1 MNILKNKDIVLSL
14 LKKQIHLRDND
25 FKLLANVWHKHIT
38 NLGIDS
44 KNYTAHNLL
53 LMLAEGK
60 LPNSE
65 SVRRIRQK
73 LQEEF
78 KDLRGTNYTKRHNH
92 TGKVKEQLYNTPEIL
107 KGGTP

>member
-14 LKKQIHLRDND
+14 LQKQKHLRDND

-44 KNYTAHNLL
+44 KNYKAYDLL
-53 LMLAEGK
+53 LMLADGK
-60 LPNSE
+60 LPNPE

-78 KDLRGTNYTKRHNH
+78 KELRGTNYIKRHNH
-92 TGKVKEQLYNTPEIL
+92 KEKVKEQLFNTPDIL

>member
-1 MNILKNKDIVLSL
+1 MNILKNKDIVLNL
-14 LKKQIHLRDND
+14 LQNHIHLRDND
-25 FKLLANVWHKHIT
+25 FKLLANVWHKHFT
-38 NLGIDS
+38 NLGIDPGMHS
-44 KNYTAHNLL
+44 ASFLL
-53 LMLAEGK
+53 AMLAEGK

-78 KDLRGTNYTKRHNH
+78 KDLRGVNYAKRHNQKK
-92 TGKVKEQLYNTPEIL
+92 KVKEQLYNTPEIL

>member
-14 LKKQIHLRDND
+14 LQKQIHLRDND

-38 NLGIDS
+38 NLGIDA
-44 KNYTAHNLL
+44 KNYTAYDLL
-53 LMLAEGK
+53 LMLADGK

-78 KDLRGTNYTKRHNH
+78 KDLRGTNYTKRHNQK
-92 TGKVKEQLYNTPEIL
+92 GKVKEQLYNTPEIL

>member
-1 MNILKNKDIVLSL
+1 MNILKNKDIVLNL
-14 LKKQIHLRDND
+14 LQNQIHLRDDD
-25 FKLLANVWHKHIT
+25 FKLLAKVWHRHIT
-38 NLGIDS
+38 NLGIDA
-44 KNYTAHNLL
+44 KKYTAYDLL

-78 KDLRGTNYTKRHNH
+78 KELRGTNYEKRHNQK
-92 TGKVKEQLYNTPEIL
+92 GKIREQLYNTPEIL

>member
-1 MNILKNKDIVLSL
+1 MNILKNKDIVLNL
-14 LKKQIHLRDND
+14 LQNQIGLRDND
-25 FKLLANVWHKHIT
+25 SKLLANVWHKHIT
-38 NLGIDS
+38 NLGIDPGRNS
-44 KNYTAHNLL
+44 AIFLL
-53 LMLAEGK
+53 AMLAEGK

-78 KDLRGTNYTKRHNH
+78 KDLRGVNYAKRHNQKE
-92 TGKVKEQLYNTPEIL
+92 KVKEQLYNTPEIL

>member
-14 LKKQIHLRDND
+14 LQKQKHLRDND

-44 KNYTAHNLL
+44 KNYKAYDLL
-53 LMLAEGK
+53 LMLADGK

-78 KDLRGTNYTKRHNH
+78 KDLRGVNYEKRHNSKE
-92 TGKVKEQLYNTPEIL
+92 KVKEELFNTPELL
-107 KGGTP
+107 KGGKP

>member
-1 MNILKNKDIVLSL
+1 MNILKNKDIVLNL
-14 LKKQIHLRDND
+14 LQNQINLRDND
-25 FKLLANVWHKHIT
+25 FKLLANVWHRHIT
-38 NLGIDS
+38 NLGIS
-44 KNYTAHNLL
+44 PKNYSAHDLL

-78 KDLRGTNYTKRHNH
+78 KDLRGVNYAKRHNQKE
-92 TGKVKEQLYNTPEIL
+92 KVKEQLYNTPEIL